1 MTPALPSRSSDRVQR
16 SAIGVAAAASKFA
29 PILMGTAMAVYI
41 GRRGGSPLAVS
52 LVLALYFFGLMTF
65 APVWGALADVT
76 GRRRDVL
83 LAVSALGAIA
93 ALPLVVVD
101 GIWLPLTAR
110 TVYAAFAAGYLP
122 VMLAVVS
129 ERGGAEARGR
139 SVGFFSSAQ
148 AVGFTFGQLFAGVLL
163 GLLAAPELFGV
174 VAAAS
179 GVVLLAALVVEDPNP
194 DRHRRVAPGELAGEV
209 KRRLFPSAAGREHLY
224 TNGLMWLYA
233 ATLLRN
239 MTVLG
244 TTSLLPVYIVTDLG
258 LSEFLMGA
266 LLAVNPAG
274 QIATMYLVGEYADRL
289 GRKPFIT
296 LGMAGSGA
304 FAAAMAAA
312 ALVPSAIG
320 RAVVVAVGMALLAVA
335 FSGTRVG
342 AVSFIGDVAPENRES
357 ELIGFRSTA
366 RGFGGMVGPA
376 LFGLASTVTSIE
388 LTYAVGSLLA
398 FAAAVLTQ
406 VALVE
411 SFETPDAPVGAE
423 PESDAD

>member
-1 MTPALPSRSSDRVQR
+1 MTVLGVDRRSDRVQR
-16 SAIGVAAAASKFA
+16 AALGVAAAASKFA

-83 LAVSALGAIA
+83 LAVSALGAVA

-101 GIWLPLTAR
+101 GIALPLTVR

-122 VMLAVVS
+122 VMLAIVS

-148 AVGFTFGQLFAGVLL
+148 AVGFTFGQLFAGALL
-163 GLLAAPELFGV
+163 GLFAAPELFGV

-179 GVVLLAALVVEDPNP
+179 GVVCLAALVVEDPTP
-194 DRHRRVAPGELAGEV
+194 ARSRHSTSADLAREV
-209 KRRLFPSAAGREHLY
+209 KRRLFPSAAGREHLH
-224 TNGLMWLYA
+224 TNGLVWLYA
-233 ATLLRN
+233 AVLLRN
-239 MTVLG
+239 LTVLG
-244 TTSLLPVYIVTDLG
+244 TTSLLPVYIVNDLG
-258 LSEFLMGA
+258 LSEFVMGA

-274 QIATMYLVGEYADRL
+274 QVATMYLVGEYADRL

-296 LGMAGSGA
+296 FGMVGSGG

-312 ALVPSAIG
+312 SLLPSTLA
-320 RAVVVAVGMALLAVA
+320 RAAVVALGMLVLAAA

-342 AVSFIGDVAPENRES
+342 AVSFIGDVAPDDRES

-388 LTYAVGSLLA
+388 LTYALGSLLA
-398 FAAAVLTQ
+398 FAAAALVQ

-411 SFETPDAPVGAE
+411 SFEEADAPVGAE
-423 PESDAD
+423 TDAR